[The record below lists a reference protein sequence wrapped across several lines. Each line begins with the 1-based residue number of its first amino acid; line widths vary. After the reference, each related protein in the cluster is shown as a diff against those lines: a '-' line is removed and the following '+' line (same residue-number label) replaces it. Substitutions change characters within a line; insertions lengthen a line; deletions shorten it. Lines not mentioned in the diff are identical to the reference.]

1 MLQPKKRKY
10 TKEFRGR
17 MKGNANKG
25 NTLSYGDYG
34 LQSLG
39 RGWVNS
45 RQIEAARQA
54 IVRYTK
60 RRGKLWVNI
69 FPHKPVTEKGSEV
82 TRGSGKGPVKE
93 YVAVVKPGR
102 IMLEIGGL
110 PEDIAKDA
118 LKRGAQKF
126 PLQTRIVSKD

>member
-17 MKGNANKG
+17 MKGFAQRG
-25 NTLSYGDYG
+25 NSLSYGDFG
-34 LQSLG
+34 LQSKD
-39 RGWVNS
+39 RSWVNS

-102 IMLEIGGL
+102 ILFEIGGL
-110 PEDIAKDA
+110 PEDIAVEA

-126 PLQTRIVSKD
+126 PVKTRIVSK